1 MNHGLCHMLVTFKEK
16 YMTLDELM
24 IKYASPANE
33 SSLAKNI
40 PIKLLPW
47 FQGEFSG
54 PSRKKVRY
62 IFRGVSIPGVYKRPQ
77 SWCHKAMADT
87 FAIYNRP
94 KPWYSS

>member
-1 MNHGLCHMLVTFKEK
+1 
-16 YMTLDELM
+16 MTLDELM

-47 FQGEFSG
+47 FQGEFAG

-62 IFRGVSIPGVYKRPQ
+62 ICSKSKLRRSYETRTIVSSRICSKIKRLGE
-77 SWCHKAMADT
+77 
-87 FAIYNRP
+87 
-94 KPWYSS
+94 

>member
-1 MNHGLCHMLVTFKEK
+1 
-16 YMTLDELM
+16 MTTLNELM

-33 SSLAKNI
+33 RSLAKNI

-47 FQGEFSG
+47 FQGEFTKPWYS
-54 PSRKKVRY
+54 KKVRY

-77 SWCHKAMADT
+77 SWCHKDMADT

-94 KPWYSS
+94 KPWYSA